1 MSETETA
8 ILGWW
13 RQTLR
18 PEEDTAFARA
28 LRARLRRA
36 DSALEVLSEP
46 GVQRLVRPD
55 VLPFLRARPLELA
68 RLAQVLAG
76 VEKHGTARLAQLLG
90 AGDPP
95 KLSPLRFQ
103 RLIRAPEAELATAL
117 RRALPMAGKTCNV
130 AALGRDLLNWTDPER
145 GEATR
150 IGWCFDY
157 FGAPRPEHAGEA
169 REEET
174 DA

>member
-1 MSETETA
+1 MSETETS

-46 GVQRLVRPD
+46 GVQRLAVA
-55 VLPFLRARPLELA
+55 LPFLRARPLELA

-76 VEKHGTARLAQLLG
+76 VEVHVPARLAQRLG
-90 AGDPP
+90 VGDPP
-95 KLSPLRFQ
+95 KLSALRFQ

-157 FGAPRPEHAGEA
+157 FGAPRPEPAGEA